1 MKQMG
6 FYYDPTVCIGCRA
19 CQVACKEE
27 HKLPSGDFFRRT
39 EAIETTTDGQ
49 SKWCFFSGA
58 CNHCTN
64 AACIEACPTGA
75 MYRAADGTVQHRDDL
90 CIGCGRCR
98 SSCPYGAVSLS
109 SITGYAQKCDG
120 CMRRRAD
127 GRNPACVDACPV
139 RALQFGPID
148 TLKAKYG
155 DHGAAL
161 PFLPDPA
168 ITAPNLL
175 IKGAAKTEAPA
186 SVSTEAEASVPQTDS
201 TAHIVILGSGAAAVS
216 AAREIRSRAAN
227 AKITMI
233 SREQRLPYSRPM
245 LSKGLLGSF
254 ALDRYPIIDEGWL
267 AEHVDYICDTVT
279 ALDAE
284 GHTVTLQSGRTVAFD
299 KCIYALGMDCFVPP
313 IPGSDLPQ
321 VHTLRSD
328 SDLHELRKT
337 MLSARSAVIIG
348 GGITGLE
355 LAWEMK
361 KAGLAVVVLDMVP
374 QLLGRILDA
383 HTAACLQQAIEK
395 AGITVVTGVQ
405 IAAIAGS
412 SHAESVHLQD
422 GRTFEAD
429 LVVLSTGYRANTALA
444 EAAGLQTARAVTVDT
459 HLQTSHPDV
468 FACGDCASSS
478 AATWLQSLQQGRIA
492 GANALGAALAYTPAV
507 EPAILH
513 TAGTSLL
520 VVGDMGKSAEGD
532 YRYHHGTIPTSHAA
546 FRVSDDHPAQA
557 VFTAC
562 LRNDRICGVA
572 LLGDISPMQ
581 PAEQAA
587 AENWTLD
594 QLCNALGQER
604 SIHHEG

>member
-27 HKLPSGDFFRRT
+27 HKLPSGDFFRRA

-49 SKWCFFSGA
+49 NRWCFFSGA

-90 CIGCGRCR
+90 CIGCGRCQ

-109 SITGYAQKCDG
+109 SITGYAQKCDS
-120 CMRRRAD
+120 CLSRRAA

-148 TLKAKYG
+148 ELKAKYG

-175 IKGAAKTEAPA
+175 INGAAKAEVPA
-186 SVSTEAEASVPQTDS
+186 SVSTEAQAPVPQTDS
-201 TAHIVILGSGAAAVS
+201 TAHIVILGSGAAAIS
-216 AAREIRSRAAN
+216 AAKEIRSRSAK

-254 ALDRYPIIDEGWL
+254 ALDRYPIVDESWL
-267 AEHVDYICDTVT
+267 AEHVDSICDTVT

-284 GHTVTLQSGRTVAFD
+284 GHTVTLQGGRTIAFD

-313 IPGSDLPQ
+313 ISGSGLPH

-328 SDLHELRKT
+328 SDLHALRKT
-337 MLSARSAVIIG
+337 MLSARTAVVIG

-361 KAGLAVVVLDMVP
+361 KAGLAVVILDMVP
-374 QLLGRILDA
+374 QLLGRILDV
-383 HTAACLQQAIEK
+383 HTAAGLQKTIEDT
-395 AGITVVTGVQ
+395 GITVVTGVQ
-405 IAAIAGS
+405 IAAIEGG
-412 SHAESVHLQD
+412 SHAEAVRLQD

-444 EAAGLQTARAVTVDT
+444 KAAGLQTERAVTVNAR
-459 HLQTSHPDV
+459 LQTSHPDI

-478 AATWLQSLQQGRIA
+478 AATWLQSLLQGRIA
-492 GANALGAALAYTPAV
+492 GANTLGADLTYTPEA

-520 VVGDMGKSAEGD
+520 VVGDMGKAAED
-532 YRYHHGTIPTSHAA
+532 DCRYHCGNIPTSHAD
-546 FRVSDDHPAQA
+546 FRVSADLPAEA
-557 VFTAC
+557 AFTAC
-562 LRNDRICGVA
+562 LRNDRICGMA
-572 LLGDISPMQ
+572 LLGDISPMKL
-581 PAEQAA
+581 AEQAV

-594 QLCNALGQER
+594 QLCDALGQER